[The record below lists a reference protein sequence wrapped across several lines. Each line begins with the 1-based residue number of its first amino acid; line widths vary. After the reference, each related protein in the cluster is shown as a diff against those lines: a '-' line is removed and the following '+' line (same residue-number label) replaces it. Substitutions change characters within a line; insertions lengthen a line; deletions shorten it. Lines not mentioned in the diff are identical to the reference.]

1 MKKYGILSIL
11 ILIVGL
17 LINIPVFNLSVND
30 VDGNP
35 CEIKISKKIYERY
48 PNRISINGK
57 VHIYKDRYR
66 LNVWKVEAGVVTDE
80 GVENVVLGVYNKSP
94 FHQETEKRV
103 FVYIVKN
110 DELRPRYRASKLS
123 TPFEDF
129 VLYDVEGDGVI
140 EIVTLDNIKGMN
152 SISAYK
158 LKKMTIYREYFS
170 KNYECLSELNVNDG
184 LYVKADGEAKKVVLS
199 GDELLLK

>member
-1 MKKYGILSIL
+1 MKKYGILIIL

-35 CEIKISKKIYERY
+35 CEIKFSKKIYERY
-48 PNRISINGK
+48 PNSVSINGK
-57 VHIYKDRYR
+57 VHIYKDRYK
-66 LNVWKVEAGVVTDE
+66 LNVWKAEAGVVTDE

-158 LKKMTIYREYFS
+158 LKQMTIYREYFS

-184 LYVKADGEAKKVVLS
+184 LYVKAEGETREVVLS

>member
-1 MKKYGILSIL
+1 MKKYGILIIL

-66 LNVWKVEAGVVTDE
+66 LNVWKAEAGVVADE
-80 GVENVVLGVYNKSP
+80 GVENVVLGVYNRSP

-123 TPFEDF
+123 TSFEDF

-184 LYVKADGEAKKVVLS
+184 LYVKADGELREVVLS

>member
-1 MKKYGILSIL
+1 MKKYGILIIL
-11 ILIVGL
+11 ILIDGL
-17 LINIPVFNLSVND
+17 LINIPAFNLSVND

-66 LNVWKVEAGVVTDE
+66 LNVWKAEAGVVTDE

-129 VLYDVEGDGVI
+129 VLYDVEGDGVM

-170 KNYECLSELNVNDG
+170 KNYEGLSELNVNDG
-184 LYVKADGEAKKVVLS
+184 LYVKAEGELREVVLS
-199 GDELLLK
+199 GDEFLLK

>member
-1 MKKYGILSIL
+1 MKKYGILIVV

-35 CEIKISKKIYERY
+35 CEINISKKFYERY
-48 PNRISINGK
+48 PNRVSINGN

-66 LNVWKVEAGVVTDE
+66 LNVWKAEAGAVTEE
-80 GVENVVLGVYNKSP
+80 GEDNVVLGVYNKSP
-94 FHQETEKRV
+94 FHQELEKRV
-103 FVYIVKN
+103 FVYIVKDN
-110 DELRPRYRASKLS
+110 ELRPRYRASKLS
-123 TPFEDF
+123 LPFDDF
-129 VLYDVEGDGVI
+129 VLYDVEGDGVM

-170 KNYECLSELNVNDG
+170 KSYESLSELNVNDG
-184 LYVKADGEAKKVVLS
+184 LHVKAEGEAKEVVLS

>member
-1 MKKYGILSIL
+1 MKKYGILIIL

-57 VHIYKDRYR
+57 IHIYKDKYR
-66 LNVWKVEAGVVTDE
+66 LNVWKAEAGTVTDE

-103 FVYIVKN
+103 FVYIVKDN
-110 DELRPRYRASKLS
+110 ELRPRYRASKLS
-123 TPFEDF
+123 LSFDDF
-129 VLYDVEGDGVI
+129 LLYDVDGDGI
-140 EIVTLDNIKGMN
+140 MEIVTLDNIKGMN

-170 KNYECLSELNVNDG
+170 KSYESLSELNVNDS
-184 LYVKADGEAKKVVLS
+184 LYVKAEGEAKEVVLS

>member
-1 MKKYGILSIL
+1 MKKYGILIIL

-48 PNRISINGK
+48 PNMVSINGK

-66 LNVWKVEAGVVTDE
+66 LNVWKAEAGAVTDE

>member
-1 MKKYGILSIL
+1 MKKYGILIIL

-35 CEIKISKKIYERY
+35 CEIKFSKKIYERY
-48 PNRISINGK
+48 PNRVSINGK

-66 LNVWKVEAGVVTDE
+66 LNVWKAEAGVVTDE

-94 FHQETEKRV
+94 FHQEMEKRV
-103 FVYIVKN
+103 FIYIVKD

-123 TPFEDF
+123 LPFDDF
-129 VLYDVEGDGVI
+129 LLYDVDGDGVM
-140 EIVTLDNIKGMN
+140 EIVTLDSVKGAN
-152 SISAYK
+152 FVSAYK

-170 KNYECLSELNVNDG
+170 KSYESLSELNVNDG
-184 LYVKADGEAKKVVLS
+184 LYVKAEGKTREVVLS

>member
-1 MKKYGILSIL
+1 MKKYGIIIVV

-48 PNRISINGK
+48 PNMVSINGK

-66 LNVWKVEAGVVTDE
+66 LNVWKVEAGAVTDE

-94 FHQETEKRV
+94 FHQEPEKRV
-103 FVYIVKN
+103 FVYIVKD

-123 TPFEDF
+123 LPFDDF
-129 VLYDVEGDGVI
+129 LLYDVDGDGVM
-140 EIVTLDNIKGMN
+140 EIMTLDNIKGMN

-170 KNYECLSELNVNDG
+170 KSYEGLSELNVNGG
-184 LYVKADGEAKKVVLS
+184 LYVKAEGEAKEVLLS

>member
-1 MKKYGILSIL
+1 MKKYGIIIVV

-35 CEIKISKKIYERY
+35 CEIKISKKFYERY
-48 PNRISINGK
+48 PNRVSINGK

-66 LNVWKVEAGVVTDE
+66 LNVWKAEAGVVTDE

-94 FHQETEKRV
+94 FHQELEKRV
-103 FVYIVKN
+103 FIYIVKD

-129 VLYDVEGDGVI
+129 VLYDVEGDGVM
-140 EIVTLDNIKGMN
+140 EIVTLDSVKGAN

-170 KNYECLSELNVNDG
+170 KSYESLSELNVNDG
-184 LYVKADGEAKKVVLS
+184 LYVKAEGETREVVLS
-199 GDELLLK
+199 GDELLIK

>member
-1 MKKYGILSIL
+1 MKKYGILIIL

-57 VHIYKDRYR
+57 IHIYKDKYR
-66 LNVWKVEAGVVTDE
+66 LNVWKAEAGTVTDE

-103 FVYIVKN
+103 FVYIVKDN
-110 DELRPRYRASKLS
+110 ELRPRYRASKLS
-123 TPFEDF
+123 LSFDDF
-129 VLYDVEGDGVI
+129 LLYDVDGDGI
-140 EIVTLDNIKGMN
+140 MEIVTLDNIKGMN

-170 KNYECLSELNVNDG
+170 KSYESLSELNVNDS
-184 LYVKADGEAKKVVLS
+184 LYVKAEGEAKEVVLL

>member
-1 MKKYGILSIL
+1 MKKYGII
-11 ILIVGL
+11 IVVIFIVGL
-17 LINIPVFNLSVND
+17 LVNISVFHLSVND
-30 VDGNP
+30 VNGKT
-35 CEIKISKKIYERY
+35 CEIKFFKKIYERY
-48 PNRISINGK
+48 PNRVSINGK
-57 VHIYKDRYR
+57 IHIYKDRYT
-66 LNVWKVEAGVVTDE
+66 LNVWKAETGVVTDE

-94 FHQETEKRV
+94 FHQELEKRV
-103 FVYIVKN
+103 FVYIVKD

-123 TPFEDF
+123 TPFDDF
-129 VLYDVEGDGVI
+129 VLYDVEGDGVM

-170 KNYECLSELNVNDG
+170 KSYESLSELNVNDG
-184 LYVKADGEAKKVVLS
+184 LHVKAEGEAKEVVLS

>member
-1 MKKYGILSIL
+1 MKKYGILIIL

-48 PNRISINGK
+48 PNMVSINGK

-66 LNVWKVEAGVVTDE
+66 LNVWKAEAGAVTDE

-129 VLYDVEGDGVI
+129 VLYDVEGDGVM

-158 LKKMTIYREYFS
+158 LKQMTIYREYFS
-170 KNYECLSELNVNDG
+170 KSYESLSELNVNGD
-184 LYVKADGEAKKVVLS
+184 LYVKAEGEAKEVVLS